1 MDSEQANNF
10 NDRLSQWV
18 ANQGFW
24 FQLRYSMAGGGTGGI
39 AVFHLLRLASRVL
52 IFLVLVTAIS
62 WVILAKRTESRRFIE
77 NLKSDLRSGLSAS
90 ETEMR
95 GFSRVQGQLGIM
107 RLACQGGPE
116 TFYTNMEARNI
127 RCKMNFFDGL
137 IGQWDPGTISVSRL
151 DMELRAGTDDA
162 ESAHKIP
169 DALFKNPK
177 KLRLNTMS
185 VADTTLR
192 WGFSERT
199 RGSIEHSVLKIQ
211 RLENGMRLNFKGGTF
226 SQNWLHK
233 LDIVDLTVFC
243 DRDGLTFE
251 KAEFAQ
257 GDGTVDLTGLK
268 VVGGE
273 RPQVEG
279 RVKIRRLDL
288 ERALP
293 SAVQNYIDGSISGD
307 FQVSGSTNTAEGLA
321 FTGQVVL
328 EEQDTITLRNRL
340 HVLKALSVVDYE
352 RNYNRIDFNNGSFL
366 VKTVA
371 DGLELSQLSL
381 KSKDLF
387 TLEGKMRVRLPTPE
401 EAKAAVASGESAG
414 GSPLYSA
421 EAVQPDGIGA
431 ASADSDITL
440 RRAAQETKRGKDGN
454 VIDASSSLFDRLGLD
469 IERRRLEAQAADRLS
484 KTLRYEGSFQ
494 LTLPSDI
501 FDRSPRLAAQF
512 HVDPVSGRI
521 PLTIPIEGSLYDLTL
536 KQAEDIYQE
545 GKRQ

>member
-1 MDSEQANNF
+1 MDSELANNF

-18 ANQGFW
+18 SNQGFW
-24 FQLRYSMAGGGTGGI
+24 FQLRYSMTGSGAGGL
-39 AVFHLLRLASRVL
+39 AAFHLVRIATRVL
-52 IFLVLVTAIS
+52 IFLLVVTALS
-62 WVILAKRTESRRFIE
+62 WVLLAKRTESRRFIAG
-77 NLKSDLRSGLSAS
+77 LKASLQSGLSAS

-116 TFYTNMEARNI
+116 TFYTTMEARNI

-137 IGQWDPGTISVSRL
+137 IGIWDPGTVSVSRL

-177 KLRLNTMS
+177 KLRLNTMT
-185 VADTTLR
+185 VADATLR

-211 RLENGMRLNFKGGTF
+211 RLENGMRLNLKGGTF

-233 LDIVDLTVFC
+233 LEIVDLTVVC

-279 RVKIRRLDL
+279 PVKIRRLNL
-288 ERALP
+288 GGALP

-321 FTGQVVL
+321 FAGQVVL
-328 EEQDTITLRNRL
+328 EGQDTVTLRDRL
-340 HVLKALSVVDYE
+340 HVLKALSVIDYE
-352 RNYNRIDFNNGSFL
+352 RNYNRIDFRSGSFQ

-381 KSKDLF
+381 KSNDLF

-401 EAKAAVASGESAG
+401 EAKAAVAAGESVG

-421 EAVQPDGIGA
+421 EAAQADGISA
-431 ASADSDITL
+431 TAADSDISL

-469 IERRRLEAQAADRLS
+469 FERRRLEEQAADRLS
-484 KTLRYEGSFQ
+484 KTLRYEGTFQ
-494 LTLPSDI
+494 ITLPKDI
-501 FDRSPRLAAQF
+501 FDRSPQLAAQF
-512 HVDPVSGRI
+512 PIDPVSGRI

-536 KQAEDIYQE
+536 KQAEDIYQQ

>member
-18 ANQGFW
+18 SNQGFW
-24 FQLRYSMAGGGTGGI
+24 FQVRYSMTGSGAGGLAAFQLVRI
-39 AVFHLLRLASRVL
+39 ATRVL
-52 IFLVLVTAIS
+52 IFLLVVSAVS
-62 WVILAKRTESRRFIE
+62 WVILAKRTESRRF
-77 NLKSDLRSGLSAS
+77 NAGLKASLQSGLSAS

-116 TFYTNMEARNI
+116 TFYTTMEARNI

-137 IGQWDPGTISVSRL
+137 IGIWDPGTVSVSRL
-151 DMELRAGTDDA
+151 NMELRAGTDDA

-177 KLRLNTMS
+177 KLRLNTMT
-185 VADTTLR
+185 VADATLR

-211 RLENGMRLNFKGGTF
+211 RLENGMRLNLKGGTF

-233 LDIVDLTVFC
+233 LEIVDLTIVC

-279 RVKIRRLDL
+279 PVKIRRLSL
-288 ERALP
+288 GGALP
-293 SAVQNYIDGSISGD
+293 SAVQDFIDGSISGD

-321 FTGQVVL
+321 FAGQVVL
-328 EEQDTITLRNRL
+328 EGQDTITLRSRL

-352 RNYNRIDFNNGSFL
+352 RNYNRIDFRSGSFQL
-366 VKTVA
+366 KTVA

-381 KSKDLF
+381 KSDDLF
-387 TLEGKMRVRLPTPE
+387 TLEGRMRVRLPTPE
-401 EAKAAVASGESAG
+401 EAKAAVASSESVG
-414 GSPLYSA
+414 GSPLYGAESA
-421 EAVQPDGIGA
+421 PTDGITATA
-431 ASADSDITL
+431 ADADITL

-469 IERRRLEAQAADRLS
+469 FERRRLEEQAADRLS

-494 LTLPSDI
+494 ITLPKDI
-501 FDRSPRLAAQF
+501 FERSPRLAAQF
-512 HVDPVSGRI
+512 PTDPVSDRI

-536 KQAEDIYQE
+536 KQAEDIYQQ
-545 GKRQ
+545 GKR